1 MSKSICFIL
10 NNREIRSELPPGS
23 VLLDFIRS
31 HERLIGTRSGCREGD
46 CGACAVLVGSLEG
59 GQLVYRSA
67 TACLMA
73 LGLAHGKHVV
83 TVEGLN
89 LADDLTP
96 VQQALVDQGGSQC
109 GFCTTGFVV
118 SLTGYCLGC
127 QKATL
132 EGAMAALGGNI
143 CRCTGY
149 KSIQRA
155 AADVV
160 QALEGI
166 TAAERMEELVER
178 GFLPAYF
185 TTISDRLE
193 KMEGDQDP
201 APDKERP
208 SREEHL
214 PVGGGTDLYV
224 QQPAEMVAVKPL
236 FTAMAAD
243 LKTIARENGTC
254 RVGSAATISDLMD
267 SPVLGDIIPHM
278 ARFMALI
285 ASEPIRNL
293 ATVGGNIVNASPI
306 GDPAIIFLALQ
317 GRVVL
322 RSKTD
327 ERALPLKAFF
337 KGYKEL
343 DLQPGELLAAV
354 VFDLPAK
361 RNEFYFNFEK
371 VGKRRRLD
379 IASVNSAIA
388 VELDGGV
395 IKKGALAAGG
405 VAPVPLFLS
414 GASACMVGKAPTAET
429 VGEVATAALE
439 EISPISDIR
448 GSAAYKRLLL
458 RQLIWAHFQ
467 RLFPSEI
474 PMEELP

>member
-1 MSKSICFIL
+1 
-10 NNREIRSELPPGS
+10 
-23 VLLDFIRS
+23 
-31 HERLIGTRSGCREGD
+31 
-46 CGACAVLVGSLEG
+46 
-59 GQLVYRSA
+59 
-67 TACLMA
+67 
-73 LGLAHGKHVV
+73 
-83 TVEGLN
+83 
-89 LADDLTP
+89 
-96 VQQALVDQGGSQC
+96 
-109 GFCTTGFVV
+109 
-118 SLTGYCLGC
+118 
-127 QKATL
+127 
-132 EGAMAALGGNI
+132 
-143 CRCTGY
+143 
-149 KSIQRA
+149 
-155 AADVV
+155 
-160 QALEGI
+160 
-166 TAAERMEELVER
+166 
-178 GFLPAYF
+178 
-185 TTISDRLE
+185 
-193 KMEGDQDP
+193 
-201 APDKERP
+201 
-208 SREEHL
+208 
-214 PVGGGTDLYV
+214 
-224 QQPAEMVAVKPL
+224 MVAAKPF
-236 FTAMAAD
+236 FTATAAD

-267 SPVLGDIIPHM
+267 SSLLGDIIPHM

-306 GDPAIIFLALQ
+306 GDPAIIFLALKS
-317 GRVVL
+317 RVVL
-322 RSKTD
+322 KSKSE
-327 ERALPLKAFF
+327 ERTLPLKAFF

-388 VELDGGV
+388 LEMEGGV

-414 GASACMVGKAPTAET
+414 GASACMAGKALTVET
-429 VGEVATAALE
+429 VGAVATAALE